1 MEVISRVKTS
11 EKVVALTF
19 DDGPHPVYTPAI
31 LDILKKKHVKATFF
45 MIGRR
50 MEQHPDIVRRAVE
63 EGHQIANH
71 TYTHPRNIRADTSSQ
86 IVTELEKCEAVIER
100 LTGRRAYLFR
110 PPRGLMDGTVLS
122 IAQEEGYRTILWT
135 VCADHQDAPTPE
147 LMARRVLRHIRPGGI
162 VLAHDGY
169 RCARW
174 KDVKATPLIIDEL
187 KKQGY
192 RFVTVDELLAIGG
205 LHH

>member
-100 LTGRRAYLFR
+100 LTGRRAYLF
-110 PPRGLMDGTVLS
+110 LS
-122 IAQEEGYRTILWT
+122 LI
-135 VCADHQDAPTPE
+135 
-147 LMARRVLRHIRPGGI
+147 HI
-162 VLAHDGY
+162 
-169 RCARW
+169 
-174 KDVKATPLIIDEL
+174 
-187 KKQGY
+187 
-192 RFVTVDELLAIGG
+192 
-205 LHH
+205 